1 MTKVSII
8 LEKAGGTTNCY
19 DGNIWDNSFCP
30 DPATCNANCEMGNH
44 FNNKIHRNKK
54 FLARTLT
61 FVINF
66 IRKTGGQGGPGG
78 PGGQL
83 V

>member
-1 MTKVSII
+1 
-8 LEKAGGTTNCY
+8 
-19 DGNIWDNSFCP
+19 
-30 DPATCNANCEMGNH
+30 MGNH

-78 PGGQL
+78 PGGPGGL
-83 V
+83 GGLCGPAGLGEPGGPCDIGGKICRGE